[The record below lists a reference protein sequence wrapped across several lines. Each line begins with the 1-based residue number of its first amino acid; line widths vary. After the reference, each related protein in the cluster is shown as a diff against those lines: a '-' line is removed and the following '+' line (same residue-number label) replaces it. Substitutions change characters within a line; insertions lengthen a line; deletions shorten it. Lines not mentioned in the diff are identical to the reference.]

1 MAKQFLMRIKDI
13 SFYTKFSLAP
23 LFDSLQTKVIKIAP
37 RSVIILLGAPLLVL
51 LTTCSTTIL
60 ETEKKEWSDKYD
72 PNQWRAQF
80 EKCREIF
87 YTNYP
92 EEIKRDEWSACMD
105 EKEWGE

>member
-1 MAKQFLMRIKDI
+1 MAKTVFDACGKYLLH
-13 SFYTKFSLAP
+13 TKFRLTP
-23 LFDSLQTKVIKIAP
+23 LLNSFQTKLIKIAP

-60 ETEKKEWSDKYD
+60 ETEKKEWNDKYD

>member
-1 MAKQFLMRIKDI
+1 MPKQFLMRIKDI
-13 SFYTKFSLAP
+13 SFCTKFGLSP
-23 LFDSLQTKVIKIAP
+23 FKNSFQTKLIKIAP

-60 ETEKKEWSDKYD
+60 ETEKKEWTDKYA

>member
-1 MAKQFLMRIKDI
+1 MRIKDI

-23 LFDSLQTKVIKIAP
+23 LFDLLQTKLIKIAP

-60 ETEKKEWSDKYD
+60 ETEKKEWNDKYD

-80 EKCREIF
+80 EKCRELF

-105 EKEWGE
+105 EKEWDE

>member
-1 MAKQFLMRIKDI
+1 MAKQFLMRVRYI
-13 SFYTKFSLAP
+13 SLHTKFSLTP
-23 LFDSLQTKVIKIAP
+23 LIDSFQTKFFKIAP

-60 ETEKKEWSDKYD
+60 ETEKKEWNDKYD

-80 EKCREIF
+80 EKCRDIF

-92 EEIKRDEWSACMD
+92 EEIRQEEWHLCMQ
-105 EKEWGE
+105 EKEWEE